1 MRRRTL
7 LVLAA
12 GVGVIVLLVAAA
24 SAGPVRMW
32 TTRPVVP
39 SADATR
45 TTGSTVPA
53 TLPTFLEPSGLSSR
67 TTAVLQILAV
77 LLLAL
82 VIGAGIPTARALRR
96 PTQIAANRAP
106 EGHDA
111 SALPDAPDRDV
122 VEVDLAA
129 ARAALAEGS
138 PRNAIVACWMQ
149 LERDAAAAGLSRV
162 SSETSAE
169 YVARVVASG
178 SVNAGPIGELAALY
192 REARFSRHDLGDEHR
207 ARALASLERVAA
219 ALRASTRVSA

>member
-1 MRRRTL
+1 
-7 LVLAA
+7 
-12 GVGVIVLLVAAA
+12 
-24 SAGPVRMW
+24 
-32 TTRPVVP
+32 
-39 SADATR
+39 
-45 TTGSTVPA
+45 
-53 TLPTFLEPSGLSSR
+53 
-67 TTAVLQILAV
+67 VLQILAV
-77 LLLAL
+77 LVLAL
-82 VIGAGIPTARALRR
+82 VIGAGIPTARVLRR

-169 YVARVVASG
+169 YVARVVASS
-178 SVNAGPIGELAALY
+178 SVDAGPIGELAALY
-192 REARFSRHDLGDEHR
+192 REARFSRHDVSDEHR
-207 ARALASLERVAA
+207 ARALASLERVAV